1 MKRAFF
7 LSIMLML
14 LASAAFARV
23 EFHGSVR
30 NSIYA
35 YETDETHTRLYQY
48 VRLNAIS
55 PCKKFTAHTSMRALS
70 DLNETLDSQ
79 DRFKLYT
86 LRLDAKGLLNTSLD
100 FSIGRLFLHP
110 GTTLGAVDGATVK
123 YSFAK
128 HCAVTAYGGIESH
141 FKRSFNVYETTDSRV
156 FGGLFTVQKYFKSRL
171 QWLYVRKANES
182 ATFWHLSGFN
192 FDTAIVP
199 KTLLRVQSH
208 YDIEQ
213 SRMHRLLVSARNTW
227 TSRLMTTL
235 EYKQQLPQVYANS
248 YFTFFT
254 PEAYQR
260 IRFGA
265 AYEFIPNY
273 HFQLNYQYVLFD
285 DDNANQIYA
294 TVGNHFA
301 DFGLVFENG
310 YAGDQIGLMVDVFYE
325 VMPNFIASVYVDYSQ
340 YRVEKVYEYDNQLA
354 NAARLSYRI
363 GRHVTIDAEYQ
374 WLQNRF
380 QSSDSRFLN
389 HISFVW

>member
-7 LSIMLML
+7 LSIVLML
-14 LASAAFARV
+14 LASAAFAQV
-23 EFHGSVR
+23 GFYGSVR
-30 NSIYA
+30 NSVYA
-35 YETDETHTRLYQY
+35 YESEKAHTRVYQY

-55 PCKKFTAHTSMRALS
+55 PCKKFTAQTSMRALT
-70 DLNETLDSQ
+70 DVNETLDSE
-79 DRFKLYT
+79 DRFKLYS
-86 LRLDAKGLLNTSLD
+86 LRFNGKGLLNESLD

-110 GTTLGAVDGATVK
+110 GTTLGALDGATVT
-123 YSFAK
+123 YSFAN
-128 HCAVTAYGGIESH
+128 HFAVTAYGGLESH
-141 FKRSFNVYETTDSRV
+141 FKRSFNMYETTDSQV
-156 FGGLFTVQKYFKSRL
+156 LGGLFTVQKYFKSKL
-171 QWLYVRKANES
+171 QLLYLRKANEN
-182 ATFWHLSGFN
+182 ATFWHLTGLN
-192 FDTAIVP
+192 FDTALLP

-227 TSRLMTTL
+227 TSKVMTTL

-273 HFQLNYQYVLFD
+273 NFQLNYQYVMFEN
-285 DDNANQIYA
+285 DNASQIYA
-294 TVGNHFA
+294 TVGNTFA
-301 DFGLVFENG
+301 DIGLVFENG
-310 YAGDQIGLMVDVFYE
+310 YAGDQVGVMVDLFYE
-325 VMPNFIASVYVDYSQ
+325 VLPNLVASVYVDYSQ

-354 NAARLSYRI
+354 NAARLSYRL
-363 GRHVTIDAEYQ
+363 GRHLTIDAEYQ